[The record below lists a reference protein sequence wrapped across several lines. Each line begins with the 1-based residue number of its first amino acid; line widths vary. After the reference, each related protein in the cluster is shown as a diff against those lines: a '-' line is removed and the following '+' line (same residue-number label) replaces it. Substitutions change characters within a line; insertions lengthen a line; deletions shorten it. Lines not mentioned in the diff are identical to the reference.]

1 MKSVNSPVYF
11 LSLQW
16 NNRNHSI
23 TERFAKWTK
32 ILSIL
37 QVKYLFN
44 MQTLSE
50 VQLHGF
56 KVPTTLER
64 KLLENGMA
72 QMWHENKCSVN

>member
-1 MKSVNSPVYF
+1 MQSGNSPVYF

-16 NNRNHSI
+16 NDRNHSI
-23 TERFAKWTK
+23 AQRFAKWTK

-37 QVKYLFN
+37 QVEYLFN

-56 KVPTTLER
+56 KVPTTLKR
-64 KLLENGMA
+64 KLLESGMA
-72 QMWHENKCSVN
+72 QM